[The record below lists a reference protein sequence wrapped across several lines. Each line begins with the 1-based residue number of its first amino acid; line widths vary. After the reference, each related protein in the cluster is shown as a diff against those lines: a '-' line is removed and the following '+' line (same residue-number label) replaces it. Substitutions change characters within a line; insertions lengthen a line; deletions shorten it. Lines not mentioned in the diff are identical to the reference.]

1 VSDSIQVDPADL
13 LISGQYVGSHAEDI
27 YAAHRAADARIDG
40 ALSQWVGSS
49 LAAMSAKAAAWQV
62 TTAALHGRMSDHAYA
77 MREIGIGF
85 EETDDHNAERIHGVG
100 PRSNSSSVWGRL
112 V

>member
-1 VSDSIQVDPADL
+1 MG
-13 LISGQYVGSHAEDI
+13 GQLPSRDVGE
-27 YAAHRAADARIDG
+27 
-40 ALSQWVGSS
+40 GSR
-49 LAAMSAKAAAWQV
+49 LEV

-77 MREIGIGF
+77 LREIGIGF

-100 PRSNSSSVWGRL
+100 LRSNSGSVWGRL